1 MTARLSLAAIAAS
14 SALLFNT
21 MPASAA
27 SGDIDTS
34 FGTNGWVETV
44 VLPDTIAP
52 IDEAQAVAQQ
62 ADGKLVVVGHTQNDS
77 NYDAVITRYNT
88 DGSVDASFGS
98 NGVVIQSIG
107 SSHDRARGVV
117 VQGDGKLV
125 VAGTTDNPSTSTD
138 IFVAR
143 YLSDGSLDTSFGS
156 NGIVVTALS
165 SSGDYAES
173 LLLQPDGKLVVA
185 GYTNGAGRLVRY
197 NTDGSLDTSFNGSG
211 IATGTSGFSF
221 IGAALQAD
229 GKLVATGSFS
239 NGSNTDF
246 ALTRFNSDGSIDSGF
261 GTNGTVLTDFGG
273 NDAARNVIVQ
283 ADSKLVVVGYF
294 FAGAPPNIAVARYNS
309 DGTLDSS
316 FDADGMLTLAV
327 GPSASYGWDA
337 VQDADGKLVIAAD
350 SYVSG
355 STAYDFTLV
364 RLNDDGSLDSSYN
377 TDGVATGTVDAA
389 AYNDRP
395 RRVLQQP
402 DGKLVVVGSSFTP
415 LSANATDFSVARF
428 NTDGSLD
435 SGFAG
440 DGTMRQQFGTPS
452 SSAYLS
458 GLAVQP
464 DGKIITGGDVTAA
477 NSSRDAVLVRY
488 DGNGT
493 LDTGFA
499 SNGIAQTVLSSS
511 QQIFAMLRQDD
522 GKIVSAGL
530 GISSSQDF
538 LLLRHNSDGSID
550 TAFGSSGQVLTNLGT
565 NLQDV
570 ALAAIQQTD
579 GKLVAAG
586 RSYNS
591 SLGYQVSSL
600 ARYNS
605 DGSLDTSFSGDGI
618 FVIDVSLGNNW
629 FNAIAQ
635 QDDGKLLAVGQAYD
649 GNTTRI
655 SLVRFNSDGT
665 LDNSFGNAGISLAT
679 PGGNSAVGVDLVIQS
694 DGRIVV
700 ALYAGG
706 DLALMR
712 FNSDG
717 TPDTGFGNA
726 GIFQQ
731 RIGSQSNIAFSMVEQ
746 DDGKLLLLGRAS
758 SANGVAQ
765 AALLRFTADGSLDPY
780 FGDSGIQ
787 VLDHEFTNP
796 TSLAVQ
802 GDGNILVGGYNM
814 TPATFLVTRVIGN
827 SPDAD
832 ADGVPD
838 DFDAF
843 PNNSDASVDNDND
856 GQPDSWNASCDATC
870 QGNSSLTLDAFP
882 DDSDNDG
889 VTNNNDAFPND
900 PGESADSDGDGVG
913 DNTDAFP
920 GNSDASV
927 DNDNDGLPDS
937 WNASCDATCQE
948 NSSLT
953 LDTLPDDSDNDGI
966 PDASD
971 NVVGDDNPPQVIAPL
986 DISLVATGDT
996 TEVVLGVATAS
1007 DVTDGTLSA
1016 LPDTDG
1022 NATTVNLAPGRY
1034 VITWSAT
1041 DNAGN
1046 TGSDT
1051 QVVEIT
1057 PLARFSSSAQTVGE
1071 GSLVTITVTL
1081 NGDAL
1086 AYPVVI
1092 PLELDAASTATN
1104 PADHDG
1110 ASNTIVIEE
1119 TADTAN
1125 TGSYQFVAGDDG
1137 LTGEA
1142 DETVIFNIVADNGV
1156 HTLSN
1161 AAIDNNASQHVVT
1174 LTELNVAP
1182 VITGARL
1189 SDGINETL
1197 FDGSEADTHT
1207 LVRRNRQVALTAEL
1221 TDANPEDGHAYSW
1234 MINGE
1239 LQTETGAVL
1248 TLNLL
1253 DFDVGE
1259 YTISVQAVDDA
1270 NPPEYSNTLSAEI
1283 TLVPPPATLLPRDS
1297 SGGALHWLWLLCT
1310 LVMVRRRAA

>member
-34 FGTNGWVETV
+34 FGNNGWVETV

-52 IDEAQAVAQQ
+52 VDEAQAVAQQ
-62 ADGKLVVVGHTQNDS
+62 ADGKLVVVGQTQNDG
-77 NYDAVITRYNT
+77 NQDAVITRYNT
-88 DGSVDASFGS
+88 DGSIDTSFGS
-98 NGVVIQSIG
+98 NGVVIQPIG
-107 SSHDRARGVV
+107 NSHDQARGVV
-117 VQGDGKLV
+117 VQDDGKLV
-125 VAGTTDNPSTSTD
+125 VAGITNNASTSYD

-156 NGIVVTALS
+156 NGVVVTALS

-185 GYTNGAGRLVRY
+185 GYTNGTGMLVRY
-197 NTDGSLDTSFNGSG
+197 NSDGSLDTSFNGSG

-221 IGAALQAD
+221 IGMALQTD

-239 NGSNTDF
+239 NGSDNDF
-246 ALTRFNSDGSIDSGF
+246 AVTRFNSDGSVDSGF
-261 GTNGTVLTDFGG
+261 GTNGTVLTDLGG
-273 NDAARNVIVQ
+273 NDIGRSVIVQ

-294 FAGAPPNIAVARYNS
+294 FAGAAPNIAVARYNS
-309 DGTLDSS
+309 NGTLDSS

-327 GPSASYGWDA
+327 GPSASYGWD
-337 VQDADGKLVIAAD
+337 VLQDAGGKLVIAAE
-350 SYVSG
+350 SFIASG
-355 STAYDFTLV
+355 TMFDFTLV
-364 RLNDDGSLDSSYN
+364 RLNDDGSLDTSYN
-377 TDGVATGTVDAA
+377 TDGIATGAIDAA
-389 AYNDRP
+389 AYSDRP
-395 RRVLQQP
+395 RRILQQP
-402 DGKLVVVGSSFTP
+402 DGKLVVVGSSFT
-415 LSANATDFSVARF
+415 SISTNTTDFSVARF

-435 SGFAG
+435 SSFAG
-440 DGTMRQQFGTPS
+440 DGTLRQQFGTPS
-452 SSAYLS
+452 SNAYLN
-458 GLAVQP
+458 GLALQP
-464 DGKIITGGDVTAA
+464 DGKIIAGGYAIST
-477 NSSRDAVLVRY
+477 NSNQDPVLVRY

-499 SNGIAQTVLSSS
+499 SNGIAQAGLVGG
-511 QQIFAMLRQDD
+511 QQIYATLRQDD
-522 GKIVSAGL
+522 GKVVSAGMS
-530 GISSSQDF
+530 ISGTQDF

-550 TAFGSSGQVLTNLGT
+550 TSFGSSGQVLTDLGT
-565 NLQDV
+565 NLQDT

-605 DGSLDTSFSGDGI
+605 DGSLDTSFSGDGRLT
-618 FVIDVSLGNNW
+618 IDVSGGNNW
-629 FNAIAQ
+629 LNAVAQ
-635 QDDGKLLAVGQAYD
+635 QADGKLLAVGQAYD

-679 PGGNSAVGVDLVIQS
+679 PGGSSAVGVDLVIQS

-706 DLALMR
+706 NLALMR

-726 GIFQQ
+726 GVFQQ
-731 RIGSQSNIAFSMVEQ
+731 RVGSQSNTAFSMVEQ
-746 DDGKLLLLGRAS
+746 DDGKLLLLGRAY

-765 AALLRFTADGSLDPY
+765 AVLLRFTADGSLDPY

-787 VLDHEFTNP
+787 TLDREFTYP
-796 TSLAVQ
+796 TSLTVQ
-802 GDGNILVGGYNM
+802 DDGNILVGGYNAA
-814 TPATFLVTRVIGN
+814 PATFLVTRVIGN

-838 DFDAF
+838 DVDAF

-856 GQPDSWNASCDATC
+856 GLPDSWNASCDATC
-870 QGNSSLTLDAFP
+870 QESSSLTLDLFL

-913 DNTDAFP
+913 DNADAFP

-937 WNASCDATCQE
+937 WNASCDATCQGS
-948 NSSLT
+948 SSLT
-953 LDTLPDDSDNDGI
+953 LDTLPGDSDNDGI

-971 NVVGDDNPPQVIAPL
+971 NVVGDDNPPQVIAPM
-986 DISLVATGDT
+986 DISLAATGDT
-996 TEVVLGVATAS
+996 TEVVLGVATAT

-1022 NATTVNLAPGRY
+1022 NATTVNLAPGRH

-1057 PLARFSSSAQTVGE
+1057 PLARFSASAQTVGE

-1092 PLELDAASTATN
+1092 PLELDATSTATN

-1110 ASNTIVIEE
+1110 ASNTIVIQE
-1119 TADTAN
+1119 TADPAN
-1125 TGSYQFVAGDDG
+1125 TGRYQFVAGDDG

-1142 DETVIFNIVADNGV
+1142 DETVIFNIVADNGID
-1156 HTLSN
+1156 TLSN
-1161 AAIDNNASQHVVT
+1161 AAIDINAGQHVVT

-1182 VITGARL
+1182 VITGVTL
-1189 SDGINETL
+1189 SDGTRSTV
-1197 FDGSEADTHT
+1197 FDGSEVEAHK
-1207 LVRRNRQVALTAEL
+1207 VIRRNRQITLAAEL
-1221 TDANPEDGHAYSW
+1221 TDANPEDSHSYSW
-1234 MINGE
+1234 MINDA
-1239 LQTETGAVL
+1239 LQAETGATL
-1248 TLNLL
+1248 TLDLL
-1253 DFDVGE
+1253 DYELGE
-1259 YTISVQAVDDA
+1259 YSVSVQALDNG
-1270 NPPEYSNTLSAEI
+1270 NPPEYSNTLAADI
-1283 TLVPPPATLLPRDS
+1283 TLVPPPKKD
-1297 SGGALHWLWLLCT
+1297 SGGGSLHWIWLLAGV
-1310 LVMVRRRAA
+1310 LVARRKAA